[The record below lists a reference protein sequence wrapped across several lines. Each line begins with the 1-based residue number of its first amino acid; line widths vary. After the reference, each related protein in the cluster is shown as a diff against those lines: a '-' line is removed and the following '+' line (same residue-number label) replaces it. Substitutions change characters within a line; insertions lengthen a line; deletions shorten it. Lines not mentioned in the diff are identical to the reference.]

1 MLDGSAAIGAT
12 IMTQSFETSFAHK
25 NSAGLAALV
34 FAASS
39 ALGCSDGSTKEPE
52 PTPGV
57 RYVGRVDAS
66 DPAAGKFS
74 WSATGLVATVSGSKI
89 SASLETSGTS
99 TVFFQPV
106 IDGVAGE
113 RFQVASGTHTVT
125 LGEGLADGAHTVEL
139 YRESEGSYGISVFRG
154 FVEGTLGA
162 PPASTGRLI
171 EVIGDSISCGYG
183 NLGADV
189 HPPWDVSCPFSLET
203 EAAYL
208 AYGPMLGRAL
218 GAEVSVVARSGWG
231 MYRDYGGS
239 TANVMSAVYE
249 NTLGSSAAPKYD
261 FARTPQAVII
271 NLGTNDSS
279 MEQDPGTAY
288 EDAYVA
294 FLGTVRAK
302 NPSSWIFLTIGP
314 MTSGALL
321 GTMRAHLDNVVARF
335 ADARVSTVLL
345 ATQDV
350 ATTGC
355 DYHPDVEEQQR
366 IADTLQVALQEKLGW

>member
-1 MLDGSAAIGAT
+1 VSLVLGAL
-12 IMTQSFETSFAHK
+12 
-25 NSAGLAALV
+25 G
-34 FAASS
+34 
-39 ALGCSDGSTKEPE
+39 ALGCGDDGERDART
-52 PTPGV
+52 TPAV
-57 RYVGRVDAS
+57 RFVGRVDTS
-66 DPAAGKFS
+66 DPAAAKFS

-113 RFQVASGTHTVT
+113 RFQVPNGTHTVT
-125 LGEGLADGAHTVEL
+125 LAEGLAEGAHSVEL
-139 YRESEGSYGISVFRG
+139 YRESEGSYGVSVFRG
-154 FVEGTLGA
+154 FVDGTLGIA
-162 PPASTGRLI
+162 PASSDRSI

-218 GAEVSVVARSGWG
+218 GAEVSVIARSGWG

-239 TANVMSAVYE
+239 PTNVMPAVYE
-249 NTLGSSAAPKYD
+249 NTLGSSATPKYA
-261 FARTPQAVII
+261 FARKPDAVII

-279 MEQDPGTAY
+279 MEQDPGPPY

-302 NPSSWIFLTIGP
+302 NPSAWIFLTIGP

-321 GTMRAHLDNVVARF
+321 GAMRAHLDNVVARF

-345 ATQDV
+345 NTQDV
-350 ATTGC
+350 TTTGC
-355 DYHPDVEEQQR
+355 DYHPDVGEQQR
-366 IADTLQVALQEKLGW
+366 IADSLQVALQEKLGW